1 VNRIRKILAATALAS
16 CAALFLALR
25 CAAQQPPTIRVPVRL
40 VSVPTLVVSTQG
52 KYISGLAASDF
63 RLTDNGRPQKFKLDT
78 DSLPVSIV
86 IAVQVDQDVREY
98 VPFITNVGSLL
109 ENSLAAATGEAAL
122 IKYNDEVSVAKPFG
136 AEGLHT
142 ALRDISPSGHGA
154 HMIDAGLR
162 AIALLKERTGA
173 RSRVLLFIGQPIDD
187 GSSAKLEMLEAQA
200 ERENVQVYALALPL
214 LGKSFVSDSFGLQ
227 GLGSQWYKG
236 GYQASVELTKAV
248 PALRRAA
255 HAGAHSDPFSLLTV
269 ATGGLQVHFRKQN
282 QLEDAIIAMGDALR
296 SRYVLS
302 YTPDPDNI
310 GYHNIAVQVGV
321 PGATVYARPGYLLDR
336 FQSRDQR
343 ERPYQMRSRN

>member
-63 RLTDNGRPQKFKLDT
+63 RLTDNGRPHKFKLDT

-122 IKYNDEVSVAKPFG
+122 IKYNDEVSVAKPFA

-187 GSSAKLEMLEAQA
+187 GSSAKLEVLEAQA
-200 ERENVQVYALALPL
+200 ERKTSRSMRWRCRSLANHSSPTASLYRGWVASGTRADIKP
-214 LGKSFVSDSFGLQ
+214 VSS
-227 GLGSQWYKG
+227 SQKLFQPYG
-236 GYQASVELTKAV
+236 EPHT
-248 PALRRAA
+248 PAPIAI
-255 HAGAHSDPFSLLTV
+255 
-269 ATGGLQVHFRKQN
+269 HFR
-282 QLEDAIIAMGDALR
+282 
-296 SRYVLS
+296 Y
-302 YTPDPDNI
+302 
-310 GYHNIAVQVGV
+310 
-321 PGATVYARPGYLLDR
+321 
-336 FQSRDQR
+336 
-343 ERPYQMRSRN
+343 